1 MADSFSF
8 CYSKDMINEKAR
20 IIKSERLAD
29 QVFSTVFESRVA
41 ETAYPGQ
48 FVMVGTKSDS
58 RLLRRPISICE
69 ADREKGTIRLVYRA
83 VGYGTKEL
91 SQAENGDSFDILGP
105 LGNGF
110 PLDEAQDKKQIILTG
125 GGIGAPPLLQLAR
138 ALRRTGIGKESV
150 TAILGYRSMKS
161 GLFLNE
167 EFAAE
172 VNVILTTDDGSIG
185 TRGTVMDA
193 IKERA
198 LKPDIIYA
206 CGPLPMLK
214 AVRDFAADSFIPAFI
229 SLEEKMACGMGV
241 CLGCMVKTSKKDS
254 HSRVNNARICT
265 EGPVFNAEEVV
276 L

>member
-1 MADSFSF
+1 
-8 CYSKDMINEKAR
+8 MINEKAR
-20 IIKSERLAD
+20 IIKFERLAD
-29 QVFSTVFESRVA
+29 QVFSTVFDSRIA
-41 ETAYPGQ
+41 EPAYPGQ

-91 SQAENGDSFDILGP
+91 SEAKSGDSFDLLGP
-105 LGNGF
+105 IGTGF
-110 PLDEAQDKKQIILTG
+110 PLDAAQDKKQIILTG

-138 ALRRTGIGKESV
+138 ALRRTGIGKDSI
-150 TAILGYRSMKS
+150 TAVLGYRSMKS

-167 EFAAE
+167 EFSAE
-172 VNVILTTDDGSIG
+172 VNVILSTDDGSVG
-185 TRGTVMDA
+185 TSGTVVDA
-193 IKERA
+193 LKERD

-214 AVRDFAADSFIPAFI
+214 AVKDFAADSFIPAFI
-229 SLEEKMACGMGV
+229 SLEERMACGMGV
-241 CLGCMVKTSKKDS
+241 CLGCMVKTSGRDS
-254 HSRVNNARICT
+254 HSHVNNARICT